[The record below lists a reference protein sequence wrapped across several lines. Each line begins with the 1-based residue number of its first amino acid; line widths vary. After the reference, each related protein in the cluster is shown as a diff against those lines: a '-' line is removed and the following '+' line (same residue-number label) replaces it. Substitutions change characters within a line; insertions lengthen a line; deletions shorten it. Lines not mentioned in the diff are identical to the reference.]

1 MVDSTMEDTSSID
14 AETRPTLVSG
24 TFSIDFAVS
33 AQEDPDKS
41 LESLR
46 ESHERA
52 IDNMLPSFDDTDDFL
67 HLFPTPTD
75 TFTMPTPHSSMSFSS
90 PSPSTP
96 ASQPIES
103 LQGKPQFN
111 LASAES
117 LLSAFRT
124 MLPHFPCII
133 IPEDAT
139 VSHLA
144 ATKPFVLLAI
154 LAATSG
160 SRSLQGQNLYDDEFR
175 KVLGLKFVAGGERT
189 LELLQGILIYCAW

>member
-1 MVDSTMEDTSSID
+1 MEDTSSTD
-14 AETRPTLVSG
+14 AAAASRPSLVSG
-24 TFSIDFAVS
+24 TFSIDFALP
-33 AQEDPDKS
+33 AQQDPDKS
-41 LESLR
+41 LDSLR
-46 ESHERA
+46 DSHEKA
-52 IDNMLPSFDDTDDFL
+52 IDNMLPAYADDDPDDFL
-67 HLFPTPTD
+67 QLFPTPTD
-75 TFTMPTPHSSMSFSS
+75 SLTIPTPLSSMSFSS

-111 LASAES
+111 LVSAES
-117 LLSAFRT
+117 LLAAFRT

-144 ATKPFVLLAI
+144 ATRPFVLLAI